1 MQSPVLFELLR
12 RNNSEESHTESLG
25 EWKMATE
32 DGGGMKKGS
41 VGLEE
46 ETANKSMSILKDTE
60 SCRRFSRRE

>member
-1 MQSPVLFELLR
+1 
-12 RNNSEESHTESLG
+12 
-25 EWKMATE
+25 MATE

-46 ETANKSMSILKDTE
+46 GTANKSMSILKDTE